1 MANPKITFIGA
12 GSAVFMK
19 NIVGDIL
26 QRPALAGATIRL
38 MDINPTRLEES
49 EIIARKL
56 IATLG
61 VPATVETFS
70 NQRQALDG
78 TNFVVVCFQIGGYEP
93 STVIDFDVPK
103 KYNLRQTIA
112 DTLGVGGIMRGLR
125 TVPHLW
131 SICEDMLQVAPD
143 AIMLQYVNPMAINT
157 WAISEKYPSIKQV
170 GLCHSV
176 QGTAMEL
183 AHDLDIP
190 YEDIRYRSAGIN
202 HMAFYLKFEHRQ
214 PDGSY
219 KDLYPAL
226 HRAYAEGRA
235 PKPTWNP
242 RCPNKV
248 RYEMMTRLGYFVT
261 ESSEHFAE
269 YTPYFIKEGRE
280 DIIEKFGIP
289 LDEYPKRCVEQ
300 IAKWK
305 QTSEDYR
312 KADRIEVKQ
321 SKEYASSI
329 VNSVW
334 TGEPSVI
341 YGNLRNNGVITNLPS
356 NAAVEVACLRRPGP
370 HARRAAGLRQVDRAL
385 AAEVVLAA
393 VAREV
398 PLVRSPAELGRL
410 ASLAHEAV
418 DRPGVHELARH
429 LRAVRHLRVALRDV
443 DDLDPERLRERCP
456 LLALLRVARFVAGVL
471 GDVQQRLLHEVR
483 HEPRVRAVRDDRGR
497 PVAPGLAQL
506 EHLLAQRIVRAP
518 ARGDVRVG
526 VTARPR
532 LDAGVEVQRA
542 FLVAELDQRD
552 ARDVDRQVQH
562 EIATADQRLE
572 DVTVVVDDRKADVI
586 GSD

>member
-38 MDINPTRLEES
+38 MDINPVRLEES
-49 EIIARKL
+49 EIIAGKL
-56 IATLG
+56 ISTLG
-61 VPATVETFS
+61 VPATVETYLD
-70 NQRQALDG
+70 QRQALDG

-131 SICEDMLQVAPD
+131 SICEDMLAVAPD

-157 WAISEKYPSIKQV
+157 WAISEKYPTIKQV

-190 YEDIRYRSAGIN
+190 YEQIRYRSAGIN

-219 KDLYPAL
+219 RDLYPDL
-226 HRAYAEGRA
+226 VRAYRDGRA
-235 PKPTWNP
+235 PKPGWNP

-248 RYEMMTRLGYFVT
+248 RYEMLTRLGYFVT

-280 DIIEKFGIP
+280 DLIEKFGIP

-300 IAKWK
+300 IAGWK
-305 QTSEDYR
+305 RTSEDYR
-312 KADRIEVKQ
+312 KADRIEVKE

-334 TGEPSVI
+334 TGESSVI
-341 YGNLRNNGVITNLPS
+341 YGNLRNNGVITSLPD
-356 NAAVEVACLRRPGP
+356 NAAVEVPCLVDEN
-370 HARRAAGLRQVDRAL
+370 GLQPTYIGDLPPQLTALMRTNINVQELTVRAL
-385 AAEVVLAA
+385 MTENREHIYHAAMMDPHTAAELDL
-393 VAREV
+393 EQIWN
-398 PLVRSPAELGRL
+398 L
-410 ASLAHEAV
+410 
-418 DRPGVHELARH
+418 
-429 LRAVRHLRVALRDV
+429 V
-443 DDLDPERLRERCP
+443 DDLTEAHGSMLPEW
-456 LLALLRVARFVAGVL
+456 A
-471 GDVQQRLLHEVR
+471 
-483 HEPRVRAVRDDRGR
+483 
-497 PVAPGLAQL
+497 
-506 EHLLAQRIVRAP
+506 RAP
-518 ARGDVRVG
+518 RRQG
-526 VTARPR
+526 VA
-532 LDAGVEVQRA
+532 
-542 FLVAELDQRD
+542 
-552 ARDVDRQVQH
+552 
-562 EIATADQRLE
+562 
-572 DVTVVVDDRKADVI
+572 
-586 GSD
+586 

>member
-49 EIIARKL
+49 EIIAKEL

-61 VPATVETFS
+61 VPAQVETYS

-78 TNFVVVCFQIGGYEP
+78 TNFVVVCFQIGGYQP

-157 WAISEKYPSIKQV
+157 WAISEKYPAIKQV

-183 AHDLDIP
+183 ANDLDIP
-190 YEDIRYRSAGIN
+190 YEEIRYRSAGIN

-235 PKPTWNP
+235 PKPGWNP

-341 YGNLRNNGVITNLPS
+341 YGNLRNNGVITNLPN
-356 NAAVEVACLRRPGP
+356 NAAVEVPCLVDDNGLQPTFIGDLPPQLTALIRTNINVQELTVAALMTENREHIYHAAMMDP
-370 HARRAAGLRQVDRAL
+370 HT
-385 AAEVVLAA
+385 AAELDLEQIWNV
-393 VAREV
+393 
-398 PLVRSPAELGRL
+398 
-410 ASLAHEAV
+410 
-418 DRPGVHELARH
+418 
-429 LRAVRHLRVALRDV
+429 V
-443 DDLDPERLRERCP
+443 DDLLEAHGTMLPEWARGSRKQ
-456 LLALLRVARFVAGVL
+456 RVA
-471 GDVQQRLLHEVR
+471 
-483 HEPRVRAVRDDRGR
+483 
-497 PVAPGLAQL
+497 
-506 EHLLAQRIVRAP
+506 
-518 ARGDVRVG
+518 
-526 VTARPR
+526 
-532 LDAGVEVQRA
+532 
-542 FLVAELDQRD
+542 
-552 ARDVDRQVQH
+552 
-562 EIATADQRLE
+562 
-572 DVTVVVDDRKADVI
+572 
-586 GSD
+586 

>member
-12 GSAVFMK
+12 GSSVFMK

-26 QRPALAGATIRL
+26 QRPALAGAQIRL

-49 EIIARKL
+49 AIIAKKL
-56 IATLG
+56 VATLG
-61 VPATVETFS
+61 VSATVETFS

-93 STVIDFDVPK
+93 STVVDFDVPK

-131 SICEDMLQVAPD
+131 SICEDMLQVAPE

-157 WAISEKYPSIKQV
+157 WAISEKYPTIKQV

-190 YEDIRYRSAGIN
+190 YEEIRYRSAGIN

-214 PDGSY
+214 KDGSY
-219 KDLYPAL
+219 KDLYPEL
-226 HRAYAEGRA
+226 HRAYREGRA
-235 PKPTWNP
+235 PKPGWNP

-305 QTSEDYR
+305 QTSADYR

-341 YGNLRNNGVITNLPS
+341 YGNLRNNGVITSLPY
-356 NAAVEVACLRRPGP
+356 NAAVEVPCLVDDN
-370 HARRAAGLRQVDRAL
+370 GLQPTYIGELPPQLTALIRTNINVQELTVRAL
-385 AAEVVLAA
+385 VEENREHIYHAAMMDPHTAAELD
-393 VAREV
+393 
-398 PLVRSPAELGRL
+398 LDQIWNL
-410 ASLAHEAV
+410 
-418 DRPGVHELARH
+418 
-429 LRAVRHLRVALRDV
+429 V
-443 DDLDPERLRERCP
+443 DDLLEAHGTMLPEWAQGPRKQ
-456 LLALLRVARFVAGVL
+456 RVA
-471 GDVQQRLLHEVR
+471 
-483 HEPRVRAVRDDRGR
+483 
-497 PVAPGLAQL
+497 
-506 EHLLAQRIVRAP
+506 
-518 ARGDVRVG
+518 
-526 VTARPR
+526 
-532 LDAGVEVQRA
+532 
-542 FLVAELDQRD
+542 
-552 ARDVDRQVQH
+552 
-562 EIATADQRLE
+562 
-572 DVTVVVDDRKADVI
+572 
-586 GSD
+586 